1 MLKVTC
7 GNVVGYLWECCRLL
21 VGMLQFIWL
30 AANIVYFI
38 VTFFTFHNAKNYFY
52 LRLIIGP
59 SLGVARGSAAGLNLN
74 CMLILIPVC
83 RNLISFLR
91 GSFKKCCRRNIRRQ
105 LDNHLTFH
113 MYIAYA
119 ICIHTAIHIGAHV
132 FNVERFLDSWDSQV
146 VDDAEVKD
154 TILRLSQLRTDAYL
168 NPIAESADTTD
179 TIREMFKTVA
189 GVSGVVITL
198 SLILIVTS
206 STETIRRSYFEIFWY
221 THHLFIPFF
230 IATILHG
237 IQGIVRY
244 QTNIDEHDPEKCWN
258 QEWIDDLDS
267 EDSDEDD
274 KCPTPLFEGNSPK
287 SWMWVLGPM
296 VIYFLERAVRF
307 YRSKQQVVVMKV
319 VKHPSKVFELQMK
332 RSGFEAGPGQYV
344 FVQAPGISALEW
356 HPFTLTSAP
365 DDDYF
370 SVHIRRVG
378 DWTEALAQ
386 ECHVDKGEFQEAWK
400 MPRIAIDGPF
410 GTPTEDIFWYQ
421 VDVFVAAGIGV
432 TPFASVLKH
441 IWYKH
446 CASEEMKLKKV
457 YLYWVCPD
465 TNAFEWM
472 QDLLQ
477 HFDQQMLERGN
488 TDFLDYNIYLT
499 RGWDSN
505 QAHNIVLNEEEGR
518 DAVTG
523 LQQKT
528 HFGRPQWDK
537 IFPSLVASHP
547 GTNVGVFLCGP
558 TVLANSLHKLCNT
571 HSSNELGGIKFFFNK
586 ETF

>member
-1 MLKVTC
+1 MARLVNDLPGWTIFFLWLS
-7 GNVVGYLWECCRLL
+7 GN
-21 VGMLQFIWL
+21 I
-30 AANIVYFI
+30 AYFI
-38 VTFFTFHNAKNYFY
+38 VTFFKFHNGKEYFY
-52 LRLIIGP
+52 LRLIIGS
-59 SLGVARGSAAGLNLN
+59 SLGVARGGAAGLNLN
-74 CMLILIPVC
+74 CMLILFPVC

-91 GSFKKCCRRNIRRQ
+91 GSFKKCGRSIGRQ
-105 LDNHLTFH
+105 LDKHLTFH
-113 MYIAYA
+113 KYIAYA
-119 ICIHTAIHIGAHV
+119 ICIHTALHVGSHV

-146 VDDAEVKD
+146 VDDKEVKD
-154 TILRLSQLRTDAYL
+154 AIQRLSQLRTDAYL
-168 NPIAESADTTD
+168 NPIALSADTTV
-179 TIREMFKTVA
+179 EEAFKTVA
-189 GVSGVVITL
+189 GVTGVVITL
-198 SLILIVTS
+198 SLILIVSS

-230 IATILHG
+230 LATILHG
-237 IQGIVRY
+237 VQGIVRK
-244 QTNIDEHDPEKCWN
+244 QTNLHVHDPEKCWN
-258 QEWIDDLDS
+258 KEWSD
-267 EDSDEDD
+267 DSDSDD
-274 KCPTPLFEGNSPK
+274 ETCPIPLFEGHFPT
-287 SWMWVLGPM
+287 SWIWISGPM
-296 VIYFLERAVRF
+296 VIYFIERAIRY
-307 YRSKQQVVVMKV
+307 YRSRQKVIVMKV
-319 VKHPSKVFELQMK
+319 VKHPSRVYELQLK
-332 RSGFEAGPGQYV
+332 QNGFKAGPGQYI
-344 FVQAPGISALEW
+344 FVQVPEISALEW

-365 DDDYF
+365 EDEYF
-370 SVHIRRVG
+370 GIHVRIAG
-378 DWTEALAQ
+378 DWTDELAKA
-386 ECHVDKGEFQEAWK
+386 CHIDEGEFQEAWR

-410 GTPTEDIFWYQ
+410 GTPTEDIFGYQ

-441 IWYKH
+441 VWYKH

-537 IFPSLVASHP
+537 IFPSLVANHP

-558 TVLANSLHKLCNT
+558 SSLANNLHKQCNA
-571 HSSNELGGIKFFFNK
+571 HSSNELGGIKFFFNQ